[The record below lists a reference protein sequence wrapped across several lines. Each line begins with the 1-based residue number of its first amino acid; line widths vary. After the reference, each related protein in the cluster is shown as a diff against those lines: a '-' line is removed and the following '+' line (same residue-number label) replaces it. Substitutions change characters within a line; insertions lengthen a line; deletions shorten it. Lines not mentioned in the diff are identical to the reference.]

1 MNLAHGGKKTD
12 LTNLVLNKKNIIG
25 KTLHYEEGARFWRKP
40 NKNLLIFLEKKNY
53 NKVKK
58 KNYIWLNLSQI
69 KKLNQLNGIINPFV
83 KTILFMI

>member
-1 MNLAHGGKKTD
+1 MVIISKEIIDTSLDFSRYSFELSIWQQNAIWGI
-12 LTNLVLNKKNIIG
+12 LNNKNVIG

-58 KNYIWLNLSQI
+58 KNYI
-69 KKLNQLNGIINPFV
+69 
-83 KTILFMI
+83 

>member
-1 MNLAHGGKKTD
+1 MNLAHGGKKTE
-12 LTNLVLNKKNIIG
+12 LSELVINSKNIIS

-53 NKVKK
+53 HKIKNK
-58 KNYIWLNLSQI
+58 NFIWLNLTQI
-69 KKLNQLNGIINPFV
+69 KKLNLVNGIINPFV